1 MSVRG
6 EFGRAVGDAIVCLRE
21 AETDPARALA
31 ARLEQAQSLTV
42 ADLEGAARAV
52 LDDWE
57 ASAPTVVGQEAPAES
72 RLRDASERM
81 IAIARIVLGE
91 GG

>member
-1 MSVRG
+1 
-6 EFGRAVGDAIVCLRE
+6 
-21 AETDPARALA
+21 LA

-57 ASAPTVVGQEAPAES
+57 ASAPSVAGQEAPGES

-91 GG
+91 RG